1 MRKHYDTDDIS
12 PRHADLTDAGGFKV
26 RKLLYTRDER
36 MRYQVGRVENR
47 AERFPTYERNGK
59 LAGYTVT
66 AGTSEVFRL
75 CGWGETIE
83 KALRRANRNK

>member
-1 MRKHYDTDDIS
+1 MRKEYDTTDIS
-12 PRHADLTDAGGFKV
+12 PRHADLPDVQGFKA
-26 RKLLYTRDER
+26 RKMLYARDER
-36 MRYQVGRVENR
+36 MRYQVGRIEKR

-66 AGTSEVFRL
+66 ATQAEVFRL

-83 KALRRANRNK
+83 KALLRAQRNK